1 MSNWYSRPVF
11 FAKNVE
17 FSIEFYTQ
25 KLGFTLAWNHSENGK
40 ILVAQVN
47 RFDLEIILTLDEEK
61 CGKGRIFISLEE
73 DEKESLKAET
83 EAKAISAE
91 EITWGM
97 PVIKILDVDGN
108 ELFFALSRVSNKKGD
123 NKSHRL

>member
-11 FAKNVE
+11 FVRNVE
-17 FSIEFYTQ
+17 LAIEFYTQ
-25 KLGFTLAWNHSENGK
+25 KLDFTLAWNHSENGK
-40 ILVAQVN
+40 ILVAQVS

-73 DEKESLKAET
+73 EET
-83 EAKAISAE
+83 EFLKTEIEAKSIDSE

-108 ELFFALSRVSNKKGD
+108 ELFFTTV
-123 NKSHRL
+123 